1 MTTVSAARSTRNR
14 RRVHSAVGTAAA
26 TMVAV
31 AAVGVGAQ
39 FVGVTPPASDTAPY
53 CAGAYQCQ
61 QPGTDGLLPRALD
74 PLVLYGPATWSSA
87 TPSGLWPART
97 PAAPS
102 DPTLAPADASKPSAP
117 SFSRPRP

>member
-1 MTTVSAARSTRNR
+1 MTTVSAARSTGSR

-26 TMVAV
+26 AMVAV
-31 AAVGVGAQ
+31 AAVVVGAQ
-39 FVGVTPPASDTAPY
+39 FLGVTPPASDTAPY

-74 PLVLYGPATWSSA
+74 PVVRYGPATWNSA
-87 TPSGLWPART
+87 TPSGYWLART

-102 DPTLAPADASKPSAP
+102 DPTLALADASKPSAP